1 MSVARQARS
10 LTQDA
15 LADAADLDPTYIR
28 KIEMG
33 KKTPSRK
40 ALTRLAA
47 ALAPENADAETVR
60 AILNAGL
67 RVGCI
72 FGRGLDRDETVPL
85 DTATRAFR

>member
-1 MSVARQARS
+1 MSVARRARG

-47 ALAPENADAETVR
+47 ALAPENADVETVR
-60 AILNAGL
+60 AILHAGL
-67 RVGCI
+67 CAA
-72 FGRGLDRDETVPL
+72 GLAPL
-85 DTATRAFR
+85 QAGGLPTDPLREWP